1 MKKTYLKDFVKK
13 KVAYIPVGTIEWH
26 GNHLPIETDFL
37 VSQKICESLSEE
49 IPGYILPPFY
59 LGTDNSTNIDGDI
72 YIGMNGRL
80 KKKLDGSIYF
90 IEPKLLRELLMRIIN
105 NLKEQG
111 FSKII
116 IVSGHGGT
124 TQTET
129 ITGIEK
135 DTAGVVFISP
145 YEELFSDETTNHANV
160 SETSIFWSL
169 FPEEM
174 KKSLAL
180 DIKDNDDY
188 FLFTGHDPRKK
199 ASIELGNELIKSI
212 IDKALIKIR
221 ETL

>member
-111 FSKII
+111 FPKII

-135 DTAGVVFISP
+135 NVPEVAFISP
-145 YEELFSDETTNHANV
+145 YEGLFSDETTNLMPMLAKHQY
-160 SETSIFWSL
+160 FGL
-169 FPEEM
+169 FFP
-174 KKSLAL
+174 KK
-180 DIKDNDDY
+180 
-188 FLFTGHDPRKK
+188 
-199 ASIELGNELIKSI
+199 
-212 IDKALIKIR
+212 
-221 ETL
+221 